1 MKQFQYQAI
10 DLNGQRTQGIV
21 EAKDASYAAKV
32 LKDRNLIITYLDDPK
47 QGVIYYINS
56 KLSHITSRD
65 VIAFTRQLAAM
76 LNAGLPITKSLDLI
90 KKQVKPAMEKIID
103 SIQSSVEGGQS
114 LYDALLVHDEIFS
127 PLYLSLVRAGELA
140 GVLGT
145 VLDQLSNNMQRSEDF
160 KAKVKSAMLYPA
172 IVLVA
177 MFIVS
182 LIMVFFVMPQMA
194 QLYSEFE
201 ADLPLT
207 TSLMINGSEFI
218 RIHWYLLILLIAA
231 LGATI
236 IYFIKSDNGKT
247 YFDTNIL
254 KLPIIG
260 QLQHKII
267 STNVIRTLALLNNAG
282 VSIVESLEIVSKAA
296 GNQVYEKG
304 IIEVS
309 KKVEKGVSLGVSFGV
324 LDLFPEM
331 IIQMMVVG
339 EETGKLAEMME
350 KAAVQFEKEALM
362 SLKSLTSAIEPT
374 LIIVLGVAVGFM
386 VISIIMPIYGLTQS
400 F

>member
-114 LYDALLVHDEIFS
+114 LYDALLVYDEIFS

-296 GNQVYEKG
+296 GNRVYEKG
-304 IIEVS
+304 IIEAS

-362 SLKSLTSAIEPT
+362 SLKSLTIAIEPT

>member
-1 MKQFQYQAI
+1 
-10 DLNGQRTQGIV
+10 
-21 EAKDASYAAKV
+21 
-32 LKDRNLIITYLDDPK
+32 
-47 QGVIYYINS
+47 
-56 KLSHITSRD
+56 
-65 VIAFTRQLAAM
+65 
-76 LNAGLPITKSLDLI
+76 LDLI

>member
-1 MKQFQYQAI
+1 
-10 DLNGQRTQGIV
+10 
-21 EAKDASYAAKV
+21 
-32 LKDRNLIITYLDDPK
+32 
-47 QGVIYYINS
+47 
-56 KLSHITSRD
+56 
-65 VIAFTRQLAAM
+65 
-76 LNAGLPITKSLDLI
+76 
-90 KKQVKPAMEKIID
+90 
-103 SIQSSVEGGQS
+103 
-114 LYDALLVHDEIFS
+114 
-127 PLYLSLVRAGELA
+127 
-140 GVLGT
+140 
-145 VLDQLSNNMQRSEDF
+145 
-160 KAKVKSAMLYPA
+160 
-172 IVLVA
+172 
-177 MFIVS
+177 
-182 LIMVFFVMPQMA
+182 
-194 QLYSEFE
+194 
-201 ADLPLT
+201 
-207 TSLMINGSEFI
+207 MINGSEFI

-362 SLKSLTSAIEPT
+362 SLKSLTIAIEPT

>member
-114 LYDALLVHDEIFS
+114 LYDALLVYDEIFS

>member
-114 LYDALLVHDEIFS
+114 LYDALLVYDEIFS

-362 SLKSLTSAIEPT
+362 SLKSLTIAIEPT

>member
-1 MKQFQYQAI
+1 
-10 DLNGQRTQGIV
+10 
-21 EAKDASYAAKV
+21 
-32 LKDRNLIITYLDDPK
+32 
-47 QGVIYYINS
+47 
-56 KLSHITSRD
+56 
-65 VIAFTRQLAAM
+65 
-76 LNAGLPITKSLDLI
+76 LDLI

-114 LYDALLVHDEIFS
+114 LYDALLVYDEIFS

-362 SLKSLTSAIEPT
+362 SLKSLTIAIEPT